1 MLAAVHGDCRPDF
14 LIYAN
19 RLFDRQRV
27 FDGVQG
33 VAYGGPDL
41 SDRNLRLLSGWAPA
55 RTAARFPGKP
65 WRFPV
70 RAISARD
77 GSPSS
82 TPCAAASASRFTPCS
97 SFPRRSTR
105 CARGSKI
112 EPALHRLY
120 FDPADGLII
129 WIHHA
134 AARLGLL
141 HADGSVRFLDLAR
154 RGQESCL
161 DVGDLDPAAA

>member
-41 SDRNLRLLSGWAPA
+41 SDRNLRLLSRRLHGQDRGEIPRQALEVSGTGDISSGRIAVEYALRGCFSFQIHTLFQLPA
-55 RTAARFPGKP
+55 EVYAMR
-65 WRFPV
+65 
-70 RAISARD
+70 
-77 GSPSS
+77 
-82 TPCAAASASRFTPCS
+82 
-97 SFPRRSTR
+97 
-105 CARGSKI
+105 RGSQDRA
-112 EPALHRLY
+112 ALHRLY

-161 DVGDLDPAAA
+161 DVGDLDPEAA